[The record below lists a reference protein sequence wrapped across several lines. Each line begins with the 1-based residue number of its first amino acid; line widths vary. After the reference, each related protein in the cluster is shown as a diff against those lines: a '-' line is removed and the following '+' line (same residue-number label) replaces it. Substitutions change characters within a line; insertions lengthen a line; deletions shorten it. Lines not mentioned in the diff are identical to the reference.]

1 MEVLL
6 GNGANIFLKNAVD
19 ESYALLLAIGGSDA
33 YGGSSSPPPVLR
45 KDPATWLR
53 MCHNRAAALG
63 KRRSQGSKPKKSHEE
78 LLAAGFSVEQ
88 ATHYSQSYEKAKQ
101 RQQWLHAWDASMPP
115 NSRQT
120 FGLHGASG
128 SGARVPLPP
137 LARMPR

>member
-33 YGGSSSPPPVLR
+33 YGGSSNPPPVLR

-78 LLAAGFSVEQ
+78 LLAVGFSVEK
-88 ATHYSQSYEKAKQ
+88 AYEKAKQ

-115 NSRQT
+115 NNRQT
-120 FGLHGASG
+120 FGLHGASR
-128 SGARVPLPP
+128 SGARVPLPL
-137 LARMPR
+137 LARPIAHLLAS